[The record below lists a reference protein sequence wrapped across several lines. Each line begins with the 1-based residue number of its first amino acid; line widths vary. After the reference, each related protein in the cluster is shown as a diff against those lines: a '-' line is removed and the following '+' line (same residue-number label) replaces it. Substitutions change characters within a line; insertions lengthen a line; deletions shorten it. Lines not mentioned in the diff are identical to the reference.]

1 MVTIVNR
8 FDKEESIGMDWQD
21 DAKIPLGNYHIQ
33 DLWSG
38 RNEKECITTFCIK
51 RPSFDSPLL
60 R

>member
-38 RNEKECITTFCIK
+38 RNETDFITTFCIK